1 MKRTVY
7 SARNPIPNA
16 QKFAKALQERLN
28 VQKNQPGDLDVD
40 ETKQQ
45 KNRRMVVDPVTK
57 SNVVIQDIRGDFK
70 NSVRKP
76 KATVPI
82 ANVNPVE
89 GDQIAP
95 NEVVGADAPAVAA
108 GSGEEYRL
116 VMDDLAPPEAN
127 PTISKEIPQHSTK
140 TKVLYHPAPVAN
152 LETIHGKI
160 ESAIAALTVSVVLGT
175 VFLNYVFVGGKW
187 KGFVASTFIGGV
199 LSVALHL
206 WLRRLQSDSID
217 RNWESERLRA
227 KAAVDSLMPETTEW
241 LNEIIGT
248 VWQLI
253 NPEMFQPAADT
264 LEDIMQASVPASVI
278 ENVKVSGINQGSNPI
293 RILSM
298 RSLPDAASKN
308 TNPLNAQQSEAETLK
323 KQKEREQEDDPN
335 SKYYNLE
342 ASFAYHALKATGVAS
357 KAQNI
362 HLEIA
367 FYLGVRGLFGV
378 PLPIF
383 AELSGIVG
391 TVRLRFQMTPNPPFI
406 KNLSMTFMGLPKIS
420 VSVVPMTQR
429 GINVLNLPLIS
440 NFVNY
445 AVGAAL
451 DEYVA
456 PKSLSLDVGKM
467 IEGTAV
473 QQETESIGVIY
484 VKIHDAT
491 GIPAMDSGGGSDTY
505 VTLAFSQFGKPVYC
519 TRVILK
525 DRNPSWEED
534 TCILLHN
541 QQVTSGEKLSVQLW
555 DSDRIGKDDMVGRIE
570 FDLHDIIENEGV
582 MQTRSD
588 TLIGEKD
595 GKEVPGKLN
604 WEVGFFRR
612 TDFKK
617 SMKTTGEDIRVPR
630 ELRHKEEFHEQAPV
644 PMAEDD
650 KLALSVPPD
659 PNYPTGVVSV
669 TIHEIKHLEF
679 ERSKGTFGKIRPYSP
694 AQVVGENK
702 DEEGSHLPNA
712 YCTVMVND
720 VLAFKTRTKVSAS
733 NPMFSAAVERYVRD
747 WRNAVVTVAARDSRH
762 REHDP
767 LLGVCSIKLSEA
779 LQTSSTVTRLYAL
792 DGGIGYGMVSLTILF
807 RSVNLQVPRNLLGW
821 DVGSIEIMDDLMTA
835 TGPGAQEL
843 LNSRIVLS
851 SDCNQQKIPRRLAY
865 NDNGVAWNLNGLTIR
880 IPVRQRYGSS
890 LKLEFYTRM
899 SRKPVAYCIYWLNEI
914 IDNQTTKLSLP
925 VWKTKDTNAL
935 VQNNIKDVN
944 SRDNINAEQI
954 ATFNVTL
961 RFKDGLDESHR
972 SYMDSNDDR
981 ETFDAFEAC
990 LAEGSRKRIVK
1001 RETGATIKKL
1011 IATGATED
1019 VPSDDESPE
1028 ILDENGEKDKLQP
1041 PRPRLRGHEPS
1052 QTERPSGDN
1061 IILNEED
1068 WKAEVMSVVDDQDEF
1083 ASDENVRRIAGD
1095 DPEDVDERH
1104 DLSSDDDDD
1113 DDNSNENDD
1122 TGNNIEDEKGV
1133 DPDAKRA
1140 RKERKMAEKRQKF
1153 RKHRGIM
1160 QWKPA
1165 RNMVFLKDE
1174 LMVGA
1179 QKIKGKFGMKG
1190 RQPGLETELNQGM

>member
-7 SARNPIPNA
+7 TARNPIPNA

-28 VQKNQPGDLDVD
+28 LQKNEGEEVD
-40 ETKQQ
+40 NTKQQ

-57 SNVVIQDIRGDFK
+57 SNVVIQDIRGNFK
-70 NSVRKP
+70 NSVRRP
-76 KATVPI
+76 KATVPL
-82 ANVNPVE
+82 ANIDPVE
-89 GDQIAP
+89 GEQLVP
-95 NEVVGADAPAVAA
+95 NEVVGADAPAVAS

-116 VMDDLAPPEAN
+116 IMDDLAPPEAN
-127 PTISKEIPQHSTK
+127 PTIAKEFNQHSTK
-140 TKVLYHPAPVAN
+140 TRVLYHPKPVAD
-152 LETIHGKI
+152 LEAIHNKI
-160 ESAIAALTVSVVLGT
+160 ESAITALTVSVVLGT
-175 VFLNYVFVGGKW
+175 VFLNWVFVGGKW
-187 KGFVASTFIGGV
+187 KGFVASSFIGGV

-206 WLRRLQSDSID
+206 WLRRLQADSND
-217 RNWESERLRA
+217 RNWESDRLRA
-227 KAAVDSLMPETTEW
+227 QAAIDSLMPETVEW
-241 LNEIIGT
+241 LNEMIGT

-264 LEDIMQASVPASVI
+264 LEDIMQASVPPSVI
-278 ENVKVSGINQGSNPI
+278 ENVKVSGISQGSNPI

-298 RSLPDAASKN
+298 RTLPDAASEKK
-308 TNPLNAQQSEAETLK
+308 NPLNAQQSEAETEK
-323 KQKEREQEDDPN
+323 KRKQREQEDDPD

-406 KNLSMTFMGLPKIS
+406 KNLSLTFMGLPKIS

-467 IEGTAV
+467 IEGDGV
-473 QQETESIGVIY
+473 QDTDAMGVIY
-484 VKIHDAT
+484 VKIHDAV
-491 GIPAMDSGGGSDTY
+491 GIPAMDRGGGSDTY
-505 VTLAFSQFGKPVYC
+505 ITLAFSQFGKPVYC

-534 TCILLHN
+534 TCILLHHE
-541 QQVTSGEKLSVQLW
+541 QVSAGEKLSVQLW
-555 DSDRIGKDDMVGRIE
+555 DSDRIGSDDMVGRIE
-570 FDLHDIIENEGV
+570 FDLHDIIENEGQ

-604 WEVGFFRR
+604 WEVGFFKRAGFR
-612 TDFKK
+612 K
-617 SMKTTGEDIRVPR
+617 SMKTTGEDLRVPR
-630 ELRHKEEFHEQAPV
+630 ELRHKQEFHEPIAAPTD
-644 PMAEDD
+644 EDE
-650 KLALSVPPD
+650 KLALNVPPD
-659 PNYPTGVVSV
+659 PNYPTGVVSI

-702 DEEGSHLPNA
+702 DEEGSHLPSA

-720 VLAFKTRTKVSAS
+720 VLAFKTRTKVSSS
-733 NPMFSAAVERYVRD
+733 NPIFSAAVERYVRD
-747 WRNAVVTVAARDSRH
+747 WRNTVITVAARDSRH

-767 LLGVCSIKLSEA
+767 LLGVCAIKLSEA
-779 LQTSSTVTRLYAL
+779 LQTSSIVTRLYAL
-792 DGGIGYGMVSLTILF
+792 DGGIGYGMVQLSILF
-807 RSVNLQVPRNLLGW
+807 RSVNLQLPRNLLGW
-821 DVGSIEIMDDLMTA
+821 DVGSIEIMDDIMTA
-835 TGPGAQEL
+835 AGDGAQEL
-843 LNSRIVLS
+843 IGSKIVMT
-851 SDCNQQKIPRRLAY
+851 SDCQNKTIPRRL
-865 NDNGVAWNLNGLTIR
+865 GSHQGGTSWNLGGLTVR
-880 IPVRQRYGSS
+880 LPVRQRYGSS
-890 LKLEFYTRM
+890 LRIEFYSRM
-899 SRKPVAYCIYWLNEI
+899 SRKPIAYCVYWLNDI
-914 IDNQTTKLSLP
+914 IDNRNTKLELP

-935 VQNNIKDVN
+935 TQNYVAGNDINI
-944 SRDNINAEQI
+944 RENINAEQI

-1011 IATGATED
+1011 IAAGATED
-1019 VPSDDESPE
+1019 IPSDEESE
-1028 ILDENGEKDKLQP
+1028 IIDENGEKKVV
-1041 PRPRLRGHEPS
+1041 PRPKLRGHEPS
-1052 QTERPSGDN
+1052 QTERPSGD
-1061 IILNEED
+1061 IIINEED
-1068 WKAEVMSVVDDQDEF
+1068 WKNEVMSVVDSQDEF
-1083 ASDENVRRIAGD
+1083 EDDENIRRIAGD
-1095 DPEDVDERH
+1095 DDDDISERH
-1104 DLSSDDDDD
+1104 DLDSDDDEEE
-1113 DDNSNENDD
+1113 S
-1122 TGNNIEDEKGV
+1122 EDEKG
-1133 DPDAKRA
+1133 DTDARRA
-1140 RKERKMAEKRQKF
+1140 ARERKAAERRQKF

-1160 QWKPA
+1160 QWRPA
-1165 RNMVFLKDE
+1165 RNVIFFADE
-1174 LMVGA
+1174 LKIGA
-1179 QKIKGKFGMKG
+1179 QKIRGKFGLKG
-1190 RQPGLETELNQGM
+1190 RQPTLETELNQG

>member
-1 MKRTVY
+1 
-7 SARNPIPNA
+7 
-16 QKFAKALQERLN
+16 
-28 VQKNQPGDLDVD
+28 
-40 ETKQQ
+40 
-45 KNRRMVVDPVTK
+45 
-57 SNVVIQDIRGDFK
+57 
-70 NSVRKP
+70 
-76 KATVPI
+76 
-82 ANVNPVE
+82 
-89 GDQIAP
+89 
-95 NEVVGADAPAVAA
+95 
-108 GSGEEYRL
+108 
-116 VMDDLAPPEAN
+116 MDDLAPPEAN
-127 PTISKEIPQHSTK
+127 PTIAKEISQHSTK
-140 TKVLYHPAPVAN
+140 TKVLHYPKPAGN
-152 LETIHGKI
+152 LDAIHSKI
-160 ESAIAALTVSVVLGT
+160 ESAIATLTVSVVIGT
-175 VFLNYVFVGGKW
+175 VLLNCVFVGGKW

-199 LSVALHL
+199 LSAALHL
-206 WLRRLQSDSID
+206 WLKRLQADSID
-217 RNWESERLRA
+217 RNWESERQRA
-227 KAAVDSLMPETTEW
+227 KAAVDSLIPETTEW

-264 LEDIMQASVPASVI
+264 LEDIMQASVPPSII
-278 ENVKVSGINQGSNPI
+278 ENVKVSGISQGSNPI

-298 RSLPDAASKN
+298 RSLPDATSTEK
-308 TNPLNAQQSEAETLK
+308 NPLNADQSDAETRK
-323 KQKEREQEDDPN
+323 KRKQREQEDDPD

-467 IEGTAV
+467 LEGAAV
-473 QQETESIGVIY
+473 QQETEAIGVIY

-491 GIPAMDSGGGSDTY
+491 GIPAMDRGGGSDTY
-505 VTLAFSQFGKPVYC
+505 ITLAFSQFGKPVYC

-541 QQVTSGEKLSVQLW
+541 QQITAGEKLSVQLW

-570 FDLHDIIENEGV
+570 FDLHDIIANEGV

-588 TLIGEKD
+588 TLVGEKD

-604 WEVGFFRR
+604 WEVGFFKR
-612 TDFKK
+612 TEFKK

-630 ELRHKEEFHEQAPV
+630 ELRHKQEFHEEIAV
-644 PMAEDD
+644 PTAEDD
-650 KLALSVPPD
+650 KLALNVPPD
-659 PNYPTGVVSV
+659 PNYPTGIVSI
-669 TIHEIKHLEF
+669 TIHEIQHLEF

-712 YCTVMVND
+712 YCTIMVND
-720 VLAFKTRTKVSAS
+720 VLSFKTRTKVSSS

-747 WRNAVVTVAARDSRH
+747 WRNTVITVAARDSRH

-767 LLGVCSIKLSEA
+767 LLGVCAIKLSEA

-807 RSVNLQVPRNLLGW
+807 RSVGLQVPRNLLGW
-821 DVGSIEIMDDLMTA
+821 DIGSIEIMDDLMTA
-835 TGPGAQEL
+835 IGPGAQEL
-843 LNSRIVLS
+843 LNSRIVMT
-851 SDCNQQKIPRRLAY
+851 SDCDTKKVPRRLAV
-865 NDNGVAWNLNGLTIR
+865 NDNGVGWNLNGLTIR
-880 IPVRQRYGSS
+880 LPVRQRYGSA
-890 LKLEFYTRM
+890 LRLEFYSRM
-899 SRKPVAYCIYWLNEI
+899 SRKPIAYAVYWLNEI
-914 IDNQTTKLSLP
+914 VDNQTTKLSLP
-925 VWKTKDTNAL
+925 VWKTKNVNAL
-935 VQNNIKDVN
+935 TQNYISGNDITVRENID
-944 SRDNINAEQI
+944 AEQI

-990 LAEGSRKRIVK
+990 LAEGSRRRIVK

-1019 VPSDDESPE
+1019 VPDDEESE
-1028 ILDENGEKDKLQP
+1028 VVDAGDGTLAP
-1041 PRPRLRGHEPS
+1041 PPTRPQMRGHEPS
-1052 QTERPSGDN
+1052 QTERPTGEN
-1061 IILNEED
+1061 IIMNEED
-1068 WKAEVMSVVDDQDEF
+1068 WKAEVMSVVDSQDEF
-1083 ASDENVRRIAGD
+1083 SEDENVRRIAGD
-1095 DPEDVDERH
+1095 DPDDVDERH

-1113 DDNSNENDD
+1113 S
-1122 TGNNIEDEKGV
+1122 GNKSEEERGV

-1140 RKERKMAEKRQKF
+1140 RKERKMSEKRQKF

-1160 QWKPA
+1160 QWRPA
-1165 RNMVFLKDE
+1165 RNMIFLKDE
-1174 LMVGA
+1174 LKVGA

>member
-1 MKRTVY
+1 MRRTVY

-16 QKFAKALQERLN
+16 QKFAKTLQERLN
-28 VQKNQPGDLDVD
+28 VQKQGGDELDD
-40 ETKQQ
+40 TKEQ
-45 KNRRMVVDPVTK
+45 KNRRLVVDPVTK
-57 SNVVIQDIRGDFK
+57 SNVVIQDIKGDFK

-82 ANVNPVE
+82 ANVDPVE
-89 GDQIAP
+89 GEHLVP
-95 NEVVGADAPAVAA
+95 NEVLGADAPAVAT
-108 GSGEEYRL
+108 GSGEEYRV

-127 PTISKEIPQHSTK
+127 PTIAKEVSQHSTK
-140 TKVLYHPAPVAN
+140 TKVLYHPGPVAN
-152 LETIHGKI
+152 LEAIHGKI
-160 ESAIAALTVSVVLGT
+160 ESAITALTVSVVLGT
-175 VFLNYVFVGGKW
+175 VFLNWAFVGGKW

-206 WLRRLQSDSID
+206 WLKRLQSDSID
-217 RNWESERLRA
+217 RNWDSERLRA
-227 KAAVDSLMPETTEW
+227 QAAVESLMPETTEW

-248 VWQLI
+248 VWNLI

-264 LEDIMQASVPASVI
+264 LEDIMQASVPPSVI
-278 ENVKVSGINQGSNPI
+278 ENVKVSGISQGSNPI

-298 RSLPDAASKN
+298 RTLPDATSKK
-308 TNPLNAQQSEAETLK
+308 TNPLNAEQSEAETQRK
-323 KQKEREQEDDPN
+323 RKEREQEDDPN

-467 IEGTAV
+467 LEGASV
-473 QQETESIGVIY
+473 QQETEAIGVIY
-484 VKIHDAT
+484 IKIHDAV
-491 GIPAMDSGGGSDTY
+491 GIPAMDRGGGSDTY
-505 VTLAFSQFGKPVYC
+505 ITLAFSEFGKPVYC

-541 QQVTSGEKLSVQLW
+541 QQIMAGEKLSVQLW

-570 FDLHDIIENEGV
+570 FDLHEIIENEGV

-604 WEVGFFRR
+604 WEVGFYKR
-612 TDFKK
+612 TEFKK
-617 SMKTTGEDIRVPR
+617 SMKTTGEDVRVPR
-630 ELRHKEEFHEQAPV
+630 ELRHKQEFKEDIPI
-644 PMAEDD
+644 PLAEDD
-650 KLALSVPPD
+650 KLALNVPPD
-659 PNYPTGVVSV
+659 PNYPTGVVSI

-679 ERSKGTFGKIRPYSP
+679 ERAKGTFGKIRPYSP

-720 VLAFKTRTKVSAS
+720 VLSFKTRTKVASS
-733 NPMFSAAVERYVRD
+733 NPIFSAAVERYVRD
-747 WRNAVVTVAARDSRH
+747 WRNAVITVAARDSRH

-792 DGGIGYGMVSLTILF
+792 DGGVGYGMVQLTILF
-807 RSVNLQVPRNLLGW
+807 RAVGLQLPRNLLGW
-821 DVGSIEIMDDLMTA
+821 DVGSIEIMEDEMSV
-835 TGPGAQEL
+835 TGSGAQEL
-843 LNSRIVLS
+843 LNSRIVMT
-851 SDCNQQKIPRRLAY
+851 SDCDSKKIPRSLASTAG
-865 NDNGVAWNLNGLTIR
+865 DASWNLNGLTVR
-880 IPVRQRYGSS
+880 LPVRQRYGSS
-890 LKLEFYTRM
+890 LKIEFYSRM
-899 SRKPVAYCIYWLNEI
+899 SRKPIAYCVYWLNNI
-914 IDNQTTKLSLP
+914 IDNQTTRLSLP
-925 VWKTKDTNAL
+925 VWKVKDSNAL
-935 VQNNIKDVN
+935 TQNCMSQEDINARENIG
-944 SRDNINAEQI
+944 AEQI
-954 ATFNVTL
+954 ATFNVVL
-961 RFKDGLDESHR
+961 RFKDGLDESHKV
-972 SYMDSNDDR
+972 YMDSNDDR

-990 LAEGSRKRIVK
+990 LAEGSRRRIVK

-1011 IATGATED
+1011 IATGATD
-1019 VPSDDESPE
+1019 QPHSDDET
-1028 ILDENGEKDKLQP
+1028 ENITESTDKLAL
-1041 PRPRLRGHEPS
+1041 PRPKLRGHEPS
-1052 QTERPSGDN
+1052 QTERPTQEN
-1061 IILNEED
+1061 IIMNAED
-1068 WKAEVMSVVDDQDEF
+1068 LKAEVISVVDSQDEF
-1083 ASDENVRRIAGD
+1083 SDDENIRRIAGD
-1095 DPEDVDERH
+1095 DPRDVDERH
-1104 DLSSDDDDD
+1104 DLDSDDDSA
-1113 DDNSNENDD
+1113 NKS
-1122 TGNNIEDEKGV
+1122 EDEKNG

-1140 RKERKMAEKRQKF
+1140 RRERKAAERRQKF

-1165 RNMVFLKDE
+1165 RNMAFLKDE

>member
-16 QKFAKALQERLN
+16 QKFAKTLQERLN
-28 VQKNQPGDLDVD
+28 VQKQGGEELDD
-40 ETKQQ
+40 TKEQ
-45 KNRRMVVDPVTK
+45 KNRRLVVDPVTK
-57 SNVVIQDIRGDFK
+57 SNVVIQDIKGDFK
-70 NSVRKP
+70 SSVRKP

-82 ANVNPVE
+82 ANIDPVE
-89 GDQIAP
+89 GERLVP
-95 NEVVGADAPAVAA
+95 NEVLGADAPVIAT
-108 GSGEEYRL
+108 GSGEQYRV

-127 PTISKEIPQHSTK
+127 PTIAREVPQHSTK
-140 TKVLYHPAPVAN
+140 TKVLYHPSPVGN
-152 LETIHGKI
+152 LEAIHSKI
-160 ESAIAALTVSVVLGT
+160 ENAIAALTVSVVLGT
-175 VFLNYVFVGGKW
+175 VFLNWAFVGGKW

-217 RNWESERLRA
+217 RNWDSERLRA
-227 KAAVDSLMPETTEW
+227 QAAVESLMPETTEW

-248 VWQLI
+248 VWNLI

-264 LEDIMQASVPASVI
+264 LEDIMQASVPPSVI
-278 ENVKVSGINQGSNPI
+278 ENVKVSGISQGSNPI

-298 RSLPDAASKN
+298 RTLPDATSKK
-308 TNPLNAQQSEAETLK
+308 TNPLNAEQSEAETQRK
-323 KQKEREQEDDPN
+323 RKEREQEDDPN

-367 FYLGVRGLFGV
+367 FYLGVRGMFGV

-467 IEGTAV
+467 LEGASV
-473 QQETESIGVIY
+473 QQETEAIGVIY

-491 GIPAMDSGGGSDTY
+491 GIPAMDRGGGSDTY
-505 VTLAFSQFGKPVYC
+505 ITLAFSQFGKPVYC

-534 TCILLHN
+534 TCILIHN
-541 QQVTSGEKLSVQLW
+541 QQITAGEKLSVQLW
-555 DSDRIGKDDMVGRIE
+555 DSDRIGSDDMVGRIE

-604 WEVGFFRR
+604 WEVGFFKR
-612 TDFKK
+612 TEFKK
-617 SMKTTGEDIRVPR
+617 SMKTTGEDVRVPR
-630 ELRHKEEFHEQAPV
+630 ELRHKQEFHEEVPV

-650 KLALSVPPD
+650 KLALNVPPD
-659 PNYPTGVVSV
+659 PNYPTGVVSI

-679 ERSKGTFGKIRPYSP
+679 ERAKGTFGKIRPYSP
-694 AQVVGENK
+694 AQLVGENK
-702 DEEGSHLPNA
+702 DEEGSHLPNT

-720 VLAFKTRTKVSAS
+720 VLSFKTRTKVASS
-733 NPMFSAAVERYVRD
+733 NPIFSAALERYVRD
-747 WRNAVVTVAARDSRH
+747 WRNTVITVAARDSRH

-792 DGGIGYGMVSLTILF
+792 DGGIGYGMVQLTILF
-807 RSVNLQVPRNLLGW
+807 RSVGLQIPRNLLGW
-821 DVGSIEIMDDLMTA
+821 DVGSIEIMKDKMSA

-843 LNSRIVLS
+843 LNSRIVMT
-851 SDCNQQKIPRRLAY
+851 SDCDSKKIPRRLAGTN
-865 NDNGVAWNLNGLTIR
+865 NDVSWDLNGLTVR
-880 IPVRQRYGSS
+880 LPVRQRYGSS
-890 LKLEFYTRM
+890 LKIEFYSRM
-899 SRKPVAYCIYWLNEI
+899 ARKPIAYCVYWLNNI
-914 IDNQTTKLSLP
+914 VDNETTTLALP

-935 VQNNIKDVN
+935 TQNNISEEDVHA
-944 SRDNINAEQI
+944 RENINAEQI
-954 ATFNVTL
+954 ATFNVVL
-961 RFKDGLDESHR
+961 RFKDGLDESHKA
-972 SYMDSNDDR
+972 YMDNNDDR
-981 ETFDAFEAC
+981 ESFDAFEAC
-990 LAEGSRKRIVK
+990 LAEGSRRRIVK
-1001 RETGATIKKL
+1001 RETSATIKKL
-1011 IATGATED
+1011 IATGATDDHPPAET
-1019 VPSDDESPE
+1019 VPHDDDDEDNT
-1028 ILDENGEKDKLQP
+1028 LAAADGDKLTL
-1041 PRPRLRGHEPS
+1041 PRPKLRGHEPS
-1052 QTERPSGDN
+1052 QTEQPSEEN
-1061 IILNEED
+1061 IILNAED
-1068 WKAEVMSVVDDQDEF
+1068 LQAEVISVVDDQSEYED
-1083 ASDENVRRIAGD
+1083 DENVRRIAGD
-1095 DPEDVDERH
+1095 DPRDVDERH
-1104 DLSSDDDDD
+1104 HLSSDDD
-1113 DDNSNENDD
+1113 S
-1122 TGNNIEDEKGV
+1122 GSKSEDEKGT

-1140 RKERKMAEKRQKF
+1140 RRERKAAERRQKF

>member
-7 SARNPIPNA
+7 TARNPIPNA
-16 QKFAKALQERLN
+16 QKFAKTLQERLN
-28 VQKNQPGDLDVD
+28 LQKNEGSEVD
-40 ETKQQ
+40 QTKQQ
-45 KNRRMVVDPVTK
+45 KNRRLVVDPVTK
-57 SNVVIQDIRGDFK
+57 SNVVIHDIRGNFK
-70 NSVRKP
+70 DSVRRP
-76 KATVPI
+76 KATVPL
-82 ANVNPVE
+82 ANIDPVE
-89 GDQIAP
+89 GDAIVP
-95 NEVVGADAPAVAA
+95 NEVIGADAPAVAV
-108 GSGEEYRL
+108 GSGEQYRII
-116 VMDDLAPPEAN
+116 MDDLAPPEAN
-127 PTISKEIPQHSTK
+127 PTIAKELNQHSTK
-140 TKVLYHPAPVAN
+140 TKVLYHPSPVSD
-152 LETIHGKI
+152 LQEIHSKI
-160 ESAIAALTVSVVLGT
+160 ESAITALTVSVVLGT
-175 VFLNYVFVGGKW
+175 VFLNWAFVGGKW

-206 WLRRLQSDSID
+206 WLRRLQSDSND
-217 RNWESERLRA
+217 RNWESDRLRA

-264 LEDIMQASVPASVI
+264 LEDIMQASVPPSII
-278 ENVKVSGINQGSNPI
+278 ENVKVSGISQGANPI

-298 RSLPDAASKN
+298 RTLPDATSSKK
-308 TNPLNAQQSEAETLK
+308 NPLNANQSDSETQK
-323 KQKEREQEDDPN
+323 KRKEREQENDPD

-342 ASFAYHALKATGVAS
+342 PSFAYHALKATGVAS

-383 AELSGIVG
+383 AELSGMVG

-406 KNLSMTFMGLPKIS
+406 KNLSLTFMGLPKIS

-467 IEGTAV
+467 IEGDTV
-473 QQETESIGVIY
+473 QDTDAMGVIY

-491 GIPAMDSGGGSDTY
+491 GIPAMDRGGGSDTY
-505 VTLAFSQFGKPVYC
+505 ITLAFSEFGKPVYC
-519 TRVILK
+519 TRVIRK

-534 TCILLHN
+534 TCILLHHE
-541 QQVTSGEKLSVQLW
+541 QVSAGEKLSVQLW
-555 DSDRIGKDDMVGRIE
+555 DSDRIGNDDMVGKIE
-570 FDLHDIIENEGV
+570 FDLHEIIEIEGK
-582 MQTRSD
+582 MHTRSD

-604 WEVGFFRR
+604 WEVGFFKR
-612 TDFKK
+612 TSFKK

-630 ELRHKEEFHEQAPV
+630 ELRNKEEFHEPITAPSN
-644 PMAEDD
+644 EDD
-650 KLALSVPPD
+650 KLALNVPPD
-659 PNYPTGVVSV
+659 PNYPTGVVSI

-702 DEEGSHLPNA
+702 DEEGSHLPSA
-712 YCTVMVND
+712 YCTIAVND
-720 VLAFKTRTKVSAS
+720 ILAFKTRTKVSSS
-733 NPMFSAAVERYVRD
+733 NPIFSAAVERYVRD
-747 WRNAVVTVAARDSRH
+747 WRNTVITVATRDSRY

-767 LLGVCSIKLSEA
+767 LLGVCAIKLSEA

-792 DGGIGYGMVSLTILF
+792 DGGIGYGMVQLTILF
-807 RSVNLQVPRNLLGW
+807 RSVNLQLPRNLLGW
-821 DVGSIEIMDDLMTA
+821 DIGSIELMDDLMTA
-835 TGPGAQEL
+835 TGDGAQEL
-843 LNSRIVLS
+843 VGSRIVMT
-851 SDCNQQKIPRRLAY
+851 SDCDRKSISRRLAS
-865 NDNGVAWNLNGLTIR
+865 NDNGVSWNLNGHTIR
-880 IPVRQRYGSS
+880 LPVRQRYGSS
-890 LKLEFYTRM
+890 LKIEFYSRM
-899 SRKPVAYCIYWLNEI
+899 SRKPTAYSVFWLNDI
-914 IDNQTTKLSLP
+914 IDNQTTKLALP

-935 VQNNIKDVN
+935 TQNYIAGNDINV
-944 SRDNINAEQI
+944 RENINAEQI

-972 SYMDSNDDR
+972 GYMDSNDDR
-981 ETFDAFEAC
+981 ENFDAFEAC

-1011 IATGATED
+1011 IAAGATED
-1019 VPSDDESPE
+1019 AVSGDESQAS
-1028 ILDENGEKDKLQP
+1028 DQNGENKLAP
-1041 PRPRLRGHEPS
+1041 PRPKLRGHEPS
-1052 QTERPSGDN
+1052 QTERPSGDL
-1061 IILNEED
+1061 IINEED
-1068 WKAEVMSVVDDQDEF
+1068 WKNELMSVVDSQDEF
-1083 ASDENVRRIAGD
+1083 EEDETVRRIAGD
-1095 DPEDVDERH
+1095 DADDISERH
-1104 DLSSDDDDD
+1104 DLDSDDDFGGYG
-1113 DDNSNENDD
+1113 ENK
-1122 TGNNIEDEKGV
+1122 KGV

-1140 RKERKMAEKRQKF
+1140 ARERKLAERRQKF

-1174 LMVGA
+1174 LKIGA
-1179 QKIKGKFGMKG
+1179 QKIKGKFGMNG
-1190 RQPGLETELNQGM
+1190 RQPGLETELNQGQ

>member
-7 SARNPIPNA
+7 TARNPIPNA
-16 QKFAKALQERLN
+16 QKFAKTLQERLN
-28 VQKNQPGDLDVD
+28 VQKKGGADDLDATN
-40 ETKQQ
+40 EQ
-45 KNRRMVVDPVTK
+45 KNRRLVVDPVTK
-57 SNVVIQDIRGDFK
+57 SNVVIQDIKGNFK
-70 NSVRKP
+70 SSVRNP
-76 KATVPI
+76 KATVPL
-82 ANVNPVE
+82 ANINPVE
-89 GDQIAP
+89 GDRLVP
-95 NEVVGADAPAVAA
+95 NEVLGADAPAVAT
-108 GSGEEYRL
+108 GSGEQYRII
-116 VMDDLAPPEAN
+116 MDDLAPPEAN
-127 PTISKEIPQHSTK
+127 PTIAKEIPQHSTK
-140 TKVLYHPAPVAN
+140 TKILHYPSPVGN
-152 LETIHGKI
+152 LDKIHSKV
-160 ESAIAALTVSVVLGT
+160 ESAIAGLTVSVVLGT
-175 VFLNYVFVGGKW
+175 VFLNWAFVGGKW
-187 KGFVASTFIGGV
+187 RGFVASTFIGGV

-206 WLRRLQSDSID
+206 WLKRLQSDSVD

-264 LEDIMQASVPASVI
+264 LEDIMQASVPPSII
-278 ENVKVSGINQGSNPI
+278 ENVKVSGISQGSNPI

-298 RSLPDAASKN
+298 RSLPDATSSK
-308 TNPLNAQQSEAETLK
+308 TNPLNAQQSEEETTK
-323 KQKEREQEDDPN
+323 KRKQREQEDDPD

-467 IEGTAV
+467 LEGAAV
-473 QQETESIGVIY
+473 QQETEALGVIY

-491 GIPAMDSGGGSDTY
+491 GIPAMDRGGGSDTY
-505 VTLAFSQFGKPVYC
+505 ITLAFSEFGKPVYC

-534 TCILLHN
+534 TCILLHT
-541 QQVTSGEKLSVQLW
+541 QQITAGEKLSVQLW

-582 MQTRSD
+582 MRTRSD

-604 WEVGFFRR
+604 WEVGFFKR
-612 TDFKK
+612 TEFKK
-617 SMKTTGEDIRVPR
+617 SMKTTGEDVRVPR
-630 ELRHKEEFHEQAPV
+630 ELRHKQEFREEVVV
-644 PMAEDD
+644 PTAEDD
-650 KLALSVPPD
+650 KLALNVPPD
-659 PNYPTGVVSV
+659 PNYPTGVVSI

-712 YCTVMVND
+712 YCTIMVND
-720 VLAFKTRTKVSAS
+720 VLAFKTRTKVSSS

-747 WRNAVVTVAARDSRH
+747 WRNTVITVSARDSRH

-792 DGGIGYGMVSLTILF
+792 DGGIGYGMVQLSILF
-807 RSVNLQVPRNLLGW
+807 RSVSLQVPRNLLGW
-821 DVGSIEIMDDLMTA
+821 DIGSIELMDDLMTA

-843 LNSRIVLS
+843 MNSRIVMS
-851 SDCNQQKIPRRLAY
+851 TDCDSNKVPRRLCSN
-865 NDNGVAWNLNGLTIR
+865 NDGVAWNLNGLTVR

-890 LKLEFYTRM
+890 LKMEFYSRR
-899 SRKPVAYCIYWLNEI
+899 SRKPIAYCIYWLNEI

-935 VQNNIKDVN
+935 TQNNISSKDIN
-944 SRDNINAEQI
+944 LRENINAEQI

-1011 IATGATED
+1011 IAAGATED
-1019 VPSDDESPE
+1019 VASDEESE
-1028 ILDENGEKDKLQP
+1028 ILDENGEKKTVQ
-1041 PRPRLRGHEPS
+1041 RPKLRGHEPS
-1052 QTERPSGDN
+1052 QTERASGDN
-1061 IILNEED
+1061 IIMNEEE
-1068 WKAEVMSVVDDQDEF
+1068 WKAEVMSVVDSQDEF
-1083 ASDENVRRIAGD
+1083 SDDENVRRIAGD
-1095 DPEDVDERH
+1095 DPDSVEERH

-1113 DDNSNENDD
+1113 GDGGSKS
-1122 TGNNIEDEKGV
+1122 GDEKGP

-1174 LMVGA
+1174 LKVGA